1 MSTSA
6 RKSIDDLLA
15 VMAALRTPG
24 TGCPWDLEQTFK
36 TIAPYTI
43 EEAYEV
49 ADAIE
54 KRDMGA
60 LKDELGDLL
69 LQVVYHARM
78 AEEEGAFAFAD
89 VVEAITAKM
98 IRRHP
103 HVFGTEA
110 ERAAGAA
117 PGFWE
122 RIKAKEKAART
133 RRAGVSDDVP
143 VALPALTRA
152 VKLQDKAASVGFDWP
167 SLAPVFDKLKE
178 ELAELE
184 QAVAAGTPTPAA
196 CSAGPRQDRGGVRRS
211 AVRGRQRRPPPEDRS
226 RGGAALRQPEVH
238 PPLRPHRGAAGRRRP
253 RPRAIDAR
261 RDGPPVGPGQGRG
274 AWCPFSR
281 RRERLEPAPAKAG
294 GEGGHSLC
302 AAFVAAPHP
311 GPLPTEEW
319 GEGAPRARR
328 A

>member
-1 MSTSA
+1 LAVSCYQTALIMTTGNAAMSKDG
-6 RKSIDDLLA
+6 RKSLPDLLA

-49 ADAIE
+49 TDAID
-54 KRDMGA
+54 KGDRRA
-60 LKDELGDLL
+60 LREELGDLL

-103 HVFGTEA
+103 HVFGSAA

-122 RIKAKEKAART
+122 RIKAQEKAPT
-133 RRAGVSDDVP
+133 PGSVLDDVP

-152 VKLQDKAASVGFDWP
+152 AKLQHKAAKVGFDWP

-184 QAVAAGTPTPAA
+184 QAVAAGGSAA
-196 CSAGPRQDRGGVRRS
+196 QVQADQAAILEEFGDLLFVVANVARHLRID
-211 AVRGRQRRPPPEDRS
+211 PE
-226 RGGAALRQPEVH
+226 AALR
-238 PPLRPHRGAAGRRRP
+238 GANQKFTRRFRRIEELLAAEGRSPAGSTLEEMDHLWD
-253 RPRAIDAR
+253 RAKSEER
-261 RDGPPVGPGQGRG
+261 EGR
-274 AWCPFSR
+274 
-281 RRERLEPAPAKAG
+281 
-294 GEGGHSLC
+294 
-302 AAFVAAPHP
+302 
-311 GPLPTEEW
+311 
-319 GEGAPRARR
+319 
-328 A
+328 